1 MDPDAVER
9 KLAAILSADVVG
21 YSTLTAAAATPEQ
34 GLRADLMD
42 PVREEKLR
50 TLGFLD

>member
-1 MDPDAVER
+1 MDPDA
-9 KLAAILSADVVG
+9 VG

-50 TLGFLD
+50 ALGFLD